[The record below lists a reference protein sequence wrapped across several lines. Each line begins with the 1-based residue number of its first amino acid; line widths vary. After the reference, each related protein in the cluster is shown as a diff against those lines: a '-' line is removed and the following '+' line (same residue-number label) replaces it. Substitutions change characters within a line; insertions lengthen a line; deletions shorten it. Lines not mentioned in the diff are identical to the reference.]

1 MIVKKKKTKSIEQS
15 QIITYEPES
24 FENPNFI
31 DIKPIIA
38 ENPNTSEKLSIL
50 EKINFNSNSS
60 KYNDT
65 RELEIFWTEKKL
77 KITKQAHDFK
87 FKGYARSHI
96 VKFF

>member
-1 MIVKKKKTKSIEQS
+1 MLLANKLIEKISDPRNTKERYQLIVKKKKTKSIEQS

-38 ENPNTSEKLSIL
+38 ENPNTSKKLSIL

-65 RELEIFWTEKKL
+65 RELEIF
-77 KITKQAHDFK
+77 
-87 FKGYARSHI
+87 
-96 VKFF
+96 

>member
-1 MIVKKKKTKSIEQS
+1 MLLANKLIEKITDPRNTKERYQLIIKKKKIKSIEQS

-38 ENPNTSEKLSIL
+38 ENPNASEKLSIF
-50 EKINFNSNSS
+50 EKRNFNSNSS

-65 RELEIFWTEKKL
+65 RE
-77 KITKQAHDFK
+77 
-87 FKGYARSHI
+87 
-96 VKFF
+96 